1 MYRRALRKK
10 SRSESI
16 RQSFGVVA
24 VGALLGSGLFA
35 IADYFTV
42 QHWVRPATAARNAE
56 EVNGSV
62 LYMPQ
67 EGRNCHRCCFD
78 NNTVGSPTTARSIAR
93 TPPIAASTAVCPSNG
108 RPPVRASSPTGS
120 ASTSSSPYIAIGRPR
135 DFGYSPRRPGQ
146 QVSGVLVWRSAN
158 GF

>member
-16 RQSFGVVA
+16 RQTFGVVA
-24 VGALLGSGLFA
+24 VGALLGTGLFA

-42 QHWVRPATAARNAE
+42 QHWVKPATAARNAGE
-56 EVNGSV
+56 IYTGSV

-67 EGRNCHRCCFD
+67 EGRNCHQMLFD
-78 NNTVGSPTTARSIAR
+78 NHTGRFTDNGSGARHR
-93 TPPIAASTAVCPSNG
+93 RRVPPALG
-108 RPPVRASSPTGS
+108 SSD
-120 ASTSSSPYIAIGRPR
+120 SPDIAIGRPR

-146 QVSGVLVWRSAN
+146 QVSGVSVWRSSN

>member
-10 SRSESI
+10 SRSETI

-24 VGALLGSGLFA
+24 VGVLLGTGLCA

-56 EVNGSV
+56 EIYTGSV

-67 EGRNCHRCCFD
+67 EGRNCHQMLFD
-78 NNTVGSPTTARSIAR
+78 NNTGRFTDNGAVDCENAAYRGVDGNLAKQWSSARARVIAD
-93 TPPIAASTAVCPSNG
+93 G
-108 RPPVRASSPTGS
+108 FRPH
-120 ASTSSSPYIAIGRPR
+120 
-135 DFGYSPRRPGQ
+135 
-146 QVSGVLVWRSAN
+146 
-158 GF
+158 

>member
-24 VGALLGSGLFA
+24 VGALLGTGLFA

-42 QHWVRPATAARNAE
+42 QHWVRPVTVARNAGE
-56 EVNGSV
+56 IYTGSV

-67 EGRNCHRCCFD
+67 EGRNCHQMLFD
-78 NNTVGSPTTARSIAR
+78 NNTGRFTDNGAVDCGNAAYRGVDGNLTKQWSSAR
-93 TPPIAASTAVCPSNG
+93 TRVIA
-108 RPPVRASSPTGS
+108 
-120 ASTSSSPYIAIGRPR
+120 
-135 DFGYSPRRPGQ
+135 D
-146 QVSGVLVWRSAN
+146 
-158 GF
+158 GFRGH